1 MMLALKHFFRLLKD
15 IGAYSWVNRVW
26 WPIPLVLI
34 LLAIGILAVTTQV
47 ATPYIYTLF

>member
-1 MMLALKHFFRLLKD
+1 MLLALKHFFRLLKS
-15 IGAYSWVNRVW
+15 IIAYSWVNELW

-34 LLAIGILAVTTQV
+34 LLAIGILAFTTQI